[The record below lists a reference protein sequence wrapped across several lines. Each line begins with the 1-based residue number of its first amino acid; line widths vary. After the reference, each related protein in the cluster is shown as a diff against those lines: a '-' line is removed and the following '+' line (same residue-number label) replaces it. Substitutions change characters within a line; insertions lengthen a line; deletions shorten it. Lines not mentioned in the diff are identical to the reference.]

1 MHDFVGP
8 TCSIQILE
16 QGRVIIEDS
25 ETKDYPTYQCDGNET
40 LKQVNSTACLTS
52 DLKRVY
58 TPACKSKF
66 IIYYSF
72 MCRFYPPW

>member
-1 MHDFVGP
+1 MHDFVAP

-16 QGRVIIEDS
+16 QGR
-25 ETKDYPTYQCDGNET
+25 CDGNET

-66 IIYYSF
+66 IIYYLCVNFTHHGSLKVVL
-72 MCRFYPPW
+72 